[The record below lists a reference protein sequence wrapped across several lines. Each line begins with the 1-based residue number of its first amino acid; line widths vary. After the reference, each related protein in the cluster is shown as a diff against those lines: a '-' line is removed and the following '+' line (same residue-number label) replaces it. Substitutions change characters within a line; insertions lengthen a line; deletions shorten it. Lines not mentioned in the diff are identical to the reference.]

1 MAGVKT
7 NSRKSKCSNKFL
19 FLGLFLI
26 FSLFFISTTSVIAAT
41 CENSSCDQ
49 TGDFCIFNSF
59 NCDGICV
66 ASSVNSCGKETCDNY
81 LHETCEAV
89 ACVPDGSC
97 SAPEPVCGET
107 TNGSDNCGN
116 GCSRTGPACPVPVDG
131 GWSDWSSCSELCG
144 GGTQTRICNNPS
156 PANGGADC
164 SGPSSQDCNQQACAC
179 VPDGSCSAPEPV
191 CGETTNG
198 SDNCGNGC
206 SRTGPAC
213 PVPPPPSNPG
223 RVTVTEPNYCVSG
236 PAITTSWTYSDP
248 TGSPQSAYQVQ
259 ITRTG
264 NFNNPIFDFGKIDSN
279 SNSYFTGQGILAF
292 NTIYKARV
300 RVWNSF
306 DIASNWQEATLC
318 NGPGCTDVGGS
329 WKSPVYAYPQVD
341 LIWFVDGIPNGSP
354 AINKTVDFTDQTI
367 FNGNPN
373 GRKWSWLFG
382 DGGFS
387 ILQNPTHAYAT
398 EGSYLITL
406 TATDNANQACS
417 RTEGPIFVQRLVP
430 KWKEEAPR

>member
-89 ACVPDGSC
+89 
-97 SAPEPVCGET
+97 
-107 TNGSDNCGN
+107 
-116 GCSRTGPACPVPVDG
+116 
-131 GWSDWSSCSELCG
+131 
-144 GGTQTRICNNPS
+144 
-156 PANGGADC
+156 
-164 SGPSSQDCNQQACAC
+164 AC

-430 KWKEEAPR
+430 KWKEVAPR